1 MKKLILLFVVCMF
14 AGNVFAQPAKG
25 MPALDKT
32 GGWVFN
38 DWGNSNNIIYNPLGP
53 GDKNFP
59 KITFFGAT
67 GSLVP
72 DAALK
77 EKLTQLRDI
86 FKEAYPNPQGHSIL
100 YQLSAAKEKLPGNP
114 RFISMAMFA
123 KGIEND
129 GKGGLTQMNI
139 ASTQGDRKFG
149 GDEPNYDGLISVF
162 INKIPADNGFD
173 FFPKQTRFD
182 EVLKTKQIP
191 NLSGVY
197 LRPPLNNFAEAG
209 KYRREKDLPLPTDK
223 AVYTADNCVV
233 FRHMEYFDSRDYG
246 LVERHMDKIILT
258 NYKKLPF
265 SSLTRKDFLM
275 LLLIYKKQEIDK
287 LKSYFE
293 GEKAKRTLEKSE
305 IDRFNQTLE
314 DDNAQIEIINK
325 LTEINQNS
333 LQKPAILSVEHKNI
347 INDLSSY
354 TIDKN
359 NRRELKLGVLKDV
372 FIDDYKIGY
381 TPSRFTKYY
390 KSDKDEDFQSIMVNW
405 YYEIPVA
412 NNPKYKN
419 HPSLDN
425 RSLYMAMK
433 TKFDWAKLASL
444 LTKPNKVE
452 N

>member
-1 MKKLILLFVVCMF
+1 MKKLILTILIAFTLF
-14 AGNVFAQPAKG
+14 ASANAQPAKG
-25 MPALDKT
+25 TPALDKT

-67 GSLVP
+67 GSLIP
-72 DAALK
+72 DAPLK
-77 EKLTQLRDI
+77 AKLTQLRDI

-114 RFISMAMFA
+114 RFVSLAMFA

-149 GDEPNYDGLISVF
+149 GDEPNYDGLISVY
-162 INKIPADNGFD
+162 INKIPADNGFG

-197 LRPPLNNFAEAG
+197 LRPPLNNFVEAG
-209 KYRREKDLPLPTDK
+209 KYIREKDLPLPTDK

-265 SSLTRKDFLM
+265 SSLTRKEFLT
-275 LLLIYKKQEIDK
+275 LLLIRKNLEITK
-287 LKSYFE
+287 LKSYLE
-293 GEKAKRTLEKSE
+293 GEKAKRTLEKRE
-305 IDRFNQTLE
+305 VDRFNQTLE
-314 DDNAQIEIINK
+314 DDNAQIEIVNK
-325 LTEINQNS
+325 LMEINLNS
-333 LQKPAILSVEHKNI
+333 LQKPATLSVEHKNI
-347 INDLSSY
+347 INDLSGY
-354 TIDKN
+354 TVDKN
-359 NRRELKLGVLKDV
+359 NRRELKFNVLKDV

-425 RSLYMAMK
+425 RSLYYAMK
-433 TKFDWAKLASL
+433 NKFDWNKLASL
-444 LTKPNKVE
+444 LAK
-452 N
+452 